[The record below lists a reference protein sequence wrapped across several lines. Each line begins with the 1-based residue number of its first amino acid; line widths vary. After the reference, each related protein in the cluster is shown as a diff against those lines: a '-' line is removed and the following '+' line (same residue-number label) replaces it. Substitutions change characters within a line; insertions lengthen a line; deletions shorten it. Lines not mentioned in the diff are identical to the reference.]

1 MFRLQ
6 TVNELSCMAEGSDT
20 MYCKKGAMVAYQGQF
35 RFEKLLIGPGGNLA
49 SAVLSH
55 VARRFTG
62 ENMELMKVTGQGRC
76 YFADLASHVT
86 VVSLNPGDSIGVE
99 SENLLAFTDSCDYG
113 IRMIGVGVLSQ
124 KGLFTSSIKAKGP
137 NAQVAIISDGNP
149 LVLDSPCV
157 VDPDAVVCWTGP
169 DPSFKLD
176 LNWKNILGQTS
187 GESYMLE
194 FKNPGQKVII
204 QPSERKSGVKL
215 GIDDGHQASSQGS
228 AYQNSQNNMS
238 DMMGNMGQ
246 NISSA
251 GNSMSNFG
259 NNMGGG
265 LGNILGSILG
275 GR

>member
-6 TVNELSCMAEGSDT
+6 TVNELSCMAEGNDT
-20 MYCKKGAMVAYQGQF
+20 MYCKKGSMVAYQGQF

-76 YFADLASHVT
+76 YFADYASHVT

-113 IRMIGVGVLSQ
+113 IKMIGVGVLSQ

-137 NAQVAIISDGNP
+137 NAQVAIISTGNP
-149 LVLDSPCV
+149 IVLDSPCV

-169 DPSFKLD
+169 DPGFKLD
-176 LNWKNILGQTS
+176 LNWKNLLGQTS

-215 GIDDGHQASSQGS
+215 GIDDNNYQASSQGS
-228 AYQNSQNNMS
+228 SFQNSQDNMS
-238 DMMGNMGQ
+238 NLMGSMGSMG
-246 NISSA
+246 SS
-251 GNSMSNFG
+251 
-259 NNMGGG
+259 GGG

>member
-6 TVNELSCMAEGSDT
+6 TVNELACMAEGNDT
-20 MYCKKGAMVAYQGQF
+20 MYCKKGSMVAYQGQF

-76 YFADLASHVT
+76 YFADYASHVT
-86 VVSLNPGDSIGVE
+86 VVSLNAGDSIGVE

-137 NAQVAIISDGNP
+137 NAQVAIISSGNP
-149 LVLDSPCV
+149 IILDSPCV

-176 LNWKNILGQTS
+176 LNWKNLLGQTS

-204 QPSERKSGVKL
+204 QPSERKSGL
-215 GIDDGHQASSQGS
+215 NIGIDDGHQASSQGS
-228 AYQNSQNNMS
+228 SYQNSQDNMS
-238 DMMGNMGQ
+238 NL
-246 NISSA
+246 
-251 GNSMSNFG
+251 
-259 NNMGGG
+259 MGGFSQG
-265 LGNILGSILG
+265 GGGIGNILGSILG